1 VEERKES
8 NQGTRESRE
17 EHIRDRLKEII
28 LGKVAN
34 GDALS

>member
-17 EHIRDRLKEII
+17 EHIRDII